1 MTTLALQLARVL
13 ERTPSYVHLD
23 LEDLCA
29 ELHASKTAVR
39 TAMQEL
45 ESEGYIDIEQES

>member
-1 MTTLALQLARVL
+1 MSPLAIQLARIL

-23 LEDLCA
+23 LEELCA
-29 ELHASKTAVR
+29 ELRASKTAVR

-45 ESEGYIDIEQES
+45 ELEGYIDIEQES